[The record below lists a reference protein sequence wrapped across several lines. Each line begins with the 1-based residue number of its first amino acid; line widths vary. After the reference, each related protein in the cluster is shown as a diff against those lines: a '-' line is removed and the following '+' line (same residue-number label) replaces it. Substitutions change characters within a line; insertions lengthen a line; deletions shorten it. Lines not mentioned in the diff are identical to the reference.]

1 MYSIKNKNKF
11 IIPQR
16 PAGSVGLVYS
26 NDWNF
31 FDKFVE
37 QCYYNLFEA
46 AESILKS
53 RYDAEDV
60 VQQAVLKA
68 LRQFCKFRG
77 EADYYT
83 YLIRVVINES
93 RNLMRRKRL
102 SRKCQRIP
110 QEERSIRD
118 PRDVLESKI
127 ILQLIVDSINALS
140 PGMRKVLYLR
150 FVRNCS
156 YREIAVELNCQPGTV
171 KSRLARGKKLLQR
184 RLLEL
189 QVIDPGWLSKQPEE
203 KI

>member
-1 MYSIKNKNKF
+1 MYPVKSKNKV

-16 PAGSVGLVYS
+16 PASSAELVYS

-31 FDKFVE
+31 FDKFIE
-37 QCYYNLFEA
+37 QCYDNLFEA

-60 VQQAVLKA
+60 VQQAILKA
-68 LRQFCKFRG
+68 LKQFCNFRG

-83 YLIRVVINES
+83 YLVRIVINES
-93 RNLMRRKRL
+93 RNLMRRNQL
-102 SRKCQRIP
+102 RKKYQRTP
-110 QEERSIRD
+110 QEERRIRD
-118 PRDVLESKI
+118 PREVLDGKI
-127 ILQLIVDSINALS
+127 ILQLIVDSINSLS

-156 YREIAVELNCQPGTV
+156 YRSIAARLTCQSGTV
-171 KSRLARGKKLLQR
+171 KSRLARGKKLLQQK
-184 RLLEL
+184 LLEL
-189 QVIDPGWLSKQPEE
+189 QVAEPGGRGNIPEE